1 MIQTTARHAQLRD
14 ILTDRR
20 LELQQDLRRRARNGR
35 TDPPV
40 VDVEASADGTDEVEF
55 AMLQLQDDTLRL
67 IDEALVRLDV
77 NAFGTCE
84 TCGVEIPVARIR
96 ALPFAVRCRACEDG
110 RDRAALR

>member
-14 ILTDRR
+14 ILMDRR

-35 TDPPV
+35 TDSPV
-40 VDVEASADGTDEVEF
+40 ADAEGG
-55 AMLQLQDDTLRL
+55 ADDTLRL
-67 IDEALVRLDV
+67 VDEALVRLEV

>member
-14 ILTDRR
+14 ILMDRR

-35 TDPPV
+35 TDSPV
-40 VDVEASADGTDEVEF
+40 ADTEGG
-55 AMLQLQDDTLRL
+55 ADDTLRL
-67 IDEALVRLDV
+67 VDEALVRLEV